1 MTTLDRITNES
12 GRAGFSLSGF
22 AWRTLSLA
30 YRAMKLRSERAALQA
45 MPDHMLKDLG
55 ISRSQIEYCTSIRL
69 APSDTDGMSD

>member
-1 MTTLDRITNES
+1 MTTLDRATFET

-22 AWRTLSLA
+22 ASSILRLA
-30 YRAMKLRSERAALQA
+30 YCAMKQRSERAALQA

-69 APSDTDGMSD
+69 APSDTEGMDG